1 MKITEKAVKM
11 SLQFVPS
18 EILILHF
25 VAAVK
30 SGRGKAADRKL
41 IGEA

>member
-18 EILILHF
+18 GILILHF

-30 SGRGKAADRKL
+30 KPWESS
-41 IGEA
+41 